1 VRVPVVEGSNHD
13 EMCLSVA
20 LQIELVSGPLTA
32 EQYPDA
38 VASFLG
44 VPPVVVP
51 LLIARYPLA
60 NYASPSLALS
70 ALATDAAFACNTIA
84 AARTLSSWV
93 RTYLY
98 EFNDANA
105 PQLFLPPVSFPY
117 GAAHASEI
125 QYLFVLPNQVGA
137 PPLDADQQRLSEAMV
152 RYWTRVART
161 GKPGAARAP
170 RWLRFDAGDGILSLG
185 APSPVVE
192 SAAEFALDHQC
203 AFWGPLLGN

>member
-1 VRVPVVEGSNHD
+1 
-13 EMCLSVA
+13 MCLFVA

-170 RWLRFDAGDGILSLG
+170 RWPLFDAGDEILSLG